1 MPRFLQLFRH
11 SRTCVD
17 DSVDQLMGIMASVP
31 AVDRELAVLL
41 AAEQLCNTTITLS
54 EHPMPHGHYGV
65 VLRTHQGHQIRVDPD
80 LPGDLR
86 FHTVLHE
93 LGHIVLGHTATSEQG
108 ANRLA
113 QIMGGGPPVCSA
125 STTAGQAPRETEAEI
140 FACTMARRLRRGL
153 TTRHMS
159 RLDEAFG

>member
-1 MPRFLQLFRH
+1 M
-11 SRTCVD
+11 
-17 DSVDQLMGIMASVP
+17 
-31 AVDRELAVLL
+31 
-41 AAEQLCNTTITLS
+41 
-54 EHPMPHGHYGV
+54 
-65 VLRTHQGHQIRVDPD
+65 
-80 LPGDLR
+80 
-86 FHTVLHE
+86 
-93 LGHIVLGHTATSEQG
+93 LGHTATSEQG

-113 QIMGGGPPVCSA
+113 QIMGGGPPACSA

>member
-11 SRTCVD
+11 SRTGVD

-54 EHPMPHGHYGV
+54 EHPMPQGHYGV
-65 VLRTHQGHQIRVDPD
+65 VLRTRQGHHIRVDPD

-93 LGHIVLGHTATSEQG
+93 LGHIVLGHTATSEPG

-113 QIMGGGPPVCSA
+113 QILGGEPPACSA
-125 STTAGQAPRETEAEI
+125 STTAGQAHREAEAEI

>member
-11 SRTCVD
+11 SRTGVD

-113 QIMGGGPPVCSA
+113 RSWAVDPPC
-125 STTAGQAPRETEAEI
+125 
-140 FACTMARRLRRGL
+140 ARRRPRLGRRPAKPKPRSSPARWLGVFAV
-153 TTRHMS
+153 
-159 RLDEAFG
+159 D